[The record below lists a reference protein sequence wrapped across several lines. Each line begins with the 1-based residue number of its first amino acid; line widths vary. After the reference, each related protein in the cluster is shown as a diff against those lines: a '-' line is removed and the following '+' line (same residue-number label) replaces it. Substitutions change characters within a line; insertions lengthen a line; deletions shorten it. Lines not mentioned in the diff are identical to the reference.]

1 MLRLILRRLSSRI
14 RNKIILPYLLL
25 ALCLAI
31 TMTFVAVRLTTGAVQ
46 ERLNNRLV
54 EAGQATSDGLV
65 AVEDQQIEQ
74 LRGMAFTRGVA
85 DALAESDAARL
96 DALLRP
102 YWSSLGLS
110 TLVAFDTAGKP
121 LLAWQRN
128 PGDPVGGSPRRA
140 DLPDLQAW
148 WLVQQIV
155 GGRSDAYGDKFSAF
169 HDRHFYTVAPV
180 RRGSALV
187 GGLMVGLPT
196 DALLERLQS
205 RSQASV
211 STFYDGSGRAF
222 ATTQILVSGEV
233 VPAVPAAVLDGLRG
247 SRAAGP
253 GKHLQDVAT
262 LNGRDYQVAYSPLR
276 VRRTLD
282 GFFAVALPRELVV
295 DTWAQQRL
303 PLMGL
308 ALAMVG
314 AVIGV
319 GLALSQ
325 HITRPLHELV
335 ATARAVAKG
344 ELRQRSQVES
354 RDELGVVSNAFNQ
367 MTERLL
373 HLYETSRALSSQ
385 TEIEDILTQVTLAL
399 RSLAPGVQ
407 VLALLEERHGWR
419 CYLSP
424 AAPAA
429 LQPLHRRRVA
439 GQALPPA
446 GPTARHP
453 QLVQL
458 GDPRLSFLELLAEP
472 AEVYCVA
479 LNVQEREIGQLLVLA
494 DRHGLLPEALMEPVA
509 AVASM
514 AATALHNGLLILE
527 IQAEGNRRRAIL
539 ESIADGV
546 LVCDAEGY
554 VVLMNPAAE
563 QLLQVPDWAA
573 RRYRFQDLP
582 LTPLETPLLTGE
594 RVPLPRYEAHGLVL
608 QANSAILSAQDAAL
622 SGEVIVLHNISEEVA
637 LDRAKTSLIALISHE
652 LRTPLTTI
660 SGATDMLCKG
670 VIGPLSEAQLELAE
684 MALRQSRA
692 MNALIDKAI
701 LVANLE
707 SGTVQFESR
716 LIELRSVV
724 ETALEP
730 LRSQARAA
738 KVTLL
743 TEIPPDLPQLQ
754 ADPRMLG
761 IAIQQLVENAISY
774 AGAAPLRLVARRYQ
788 GGVALAVRDYGP
800 GIPSE
805 ALPQLFH
812 RLSRRD
818 QSLNEAPRGLGLGLV
833 ITRELIE
840 RQGGAIDV
848 ESQPGQGTLFTI
860 LLPGA
865 SDEHKAAA

>member
-46 ERLNNRLV
+46 ERLSNRLV

-74 LRGMAFTRGVA
+74 LRGMAFTRGVPE
-85 DALAESDAARL
+85 ALAARDAARL
-96 DALLRP
+96 DSLLQP
-102 YWSSLGLS
+102 YWASLGLS
-110 TLVAFDTAGKP
+110 TLVAFDPDGKAV
-121 LLAWQRN
+121 LAWRR
-128 PGDPVGGSPRRA
+128 DPDSPPGSPPARA
-140 DLPDLQAW
+140 DLPDLDSW

-155 GGRSDAYGDKFSAF
+155 GGRSDSFGDKFSAF

-180 RRGSALV
+180 RRDGAPA
-187 GGLMVGLPT
+187 GGLMVGLAT
-196 DALLERLQS
+196 DTLLERLQN

-211 STFYDGSGRAF
+211 TTFYDGGGRAF
-222 ATTQILVSGEV
+222 ATTQILVSGEL
-233 VPAVPAAVLDGLRG
+233 VPAVPEAVLAGLRG
-247 SRAAGP
+247 ARASADG
-253 GKHLQDVAT
+253 HVQDVAT

-282 GFFAVALPRELVV
+282 GFFAVALPREVV
-295 DTWAQQRL
+295 LDTWAQQRL

-335 ATARAVAKG
+335 DTAQAVAKG
-344 ELRQRSQVES
+344 ELRQRSQVHS
-354 RDELGVVSNAFNQ
+354 RDELGVVSSAFNQ

-385 TEIEDILTQVTLAL
+385 TQIEDILTQVTLAL

-407 VLALLEERHGWR
+407 VLALLEEPHGWR
-419 CYLSP
+419 CYVAP
-424 AAPAA
+424 TAPAA

-453 QLVQL
+453 RLVQP

-494 DRHGLLPEALMEPVA
+494 DRPGLLPEALMEPVA

-514 AATALHNGLLILE
+514 AATALHNSLLYLE
-527 IQAEGNRRRAIL
+527 IQSEGNRRRAIL

-546 LVCDAEGY
+546 LVCDAERY

-563 QLLQVPDWAA
+563 QLLQLHDWAS

-594 RVPLPRYEAHGLVL
+594 RAPLPRYEAHGQIL
-608 QANSAILSAQDAAL
+608 QANSALLAAQDAAF

-660 SGATDMLCKG
+660 SGATDMLCQG
-670 VIGPLSEAQLELAE
+670 IIGPLSPGQQELAE

-692 MNALIDKAI
+692 MSALIDKAI

-707 SGTVQFESR
+707 SGALEFERRPVQ
-716 LIELRSVV
+716 LHSVV
-724 ETALEP
+724 ETVLGP

-738 KVTLL
+738 KLTVL
-743 TEIPPDLPQLQ
+743 TEIPPDLPTLQ

-761 IAIQQLVENAISY
+761 VAIQQLVENAISY
-774 AGAAPLRLVARRYQ
+774 AGDAPLRLVARRYQ

-800 GIPSE
+800 GIPPE

-818 QSLNEAPRGLGLGLV
+818 ERLNEAPRGLGLGLV

-840 RQGGAIDV
+840 RQGGAISV
-848 ESQPGQGTLFTI
+848 ESEPGQGTLFTI

-865 SDEHKAAA
+865 SDEQKAAA